1 MEFRSLDI
9 ISQLEK
15 NIQQGYKLPI
25 FSGYVAINKRG
36 IEKFI
41 EMIYT
46 TLPDDVANARK
57 FLRNRQLETSNK
69 RKSRI
74 YDSLEQLETQIDKAP
89 SFFPTY
95 VIVQIKEIEKLLDKV
110 RDTLP
115 EEILKAQNVN
125 NQ

>member
-36 IEKFI
+36 VEKFI
-41 EMIYT
+41 DMIYAN
-46 TLPDDVANARK
+46 LPMDVKNARE
-57 FLRNRQLETSNK
+57 FLQNRQLEISNK

-74 YDSLEQLETQIDKAP
+74 YDSLELLETQIDKAP